1 MNIEFIANDT
11 TIVEA
16 AERGEPIAPNDRLRL
31 LAWRSFSKEWND
43 TLPAGHTRCSDH
55 RMGGY
60 TLHTP
65 RGRFHLSRKWQEDGA
80 WEEMRAFAARVAAV
94 LGASAPVERARFH
107 RAIVSAFGTGRDG
120 YTKMIHAEQSGNVPP
135 DVAALC
141 GCRSPTWWGQH
152 WGLSIFPKWE
162 IPALD

>member
-1 MNIEFIANDT
+1 
-11 TIVEA
+11 
-16 AERGEPIAPNDRLRL
+16 
-31 LAWRSFSKEWND
+31 
-43 TLPAGHTRCSDH
+43 
-55 RMGGY
+55 MGGY

-65 RGRFHLSRKWQEDGA
+65 RGRFHLSRKWQEEGA

-141 GCRSPTWWGQH
+141 GSRSLTWWGRH
-152 WGLSIFPKWE
+152 WGLVSYPKWE